1 MPMLLGVQLAFPD
14 PPLAAAGF
22 VLRRLEAD
30 DASWIAAAC
39 NDREL
44 SRYTAVIPYPY
55 SLADAR
61 SFIQFAAR
69 SWAEGTG
76 ATFAVGRD
84 PGGDGLGAITLK
96 VNAADPVMA
105 EVGYWLCKQARG
117 RGIAATAV
125 RLVSGWA
132 FEKLGVK
139 RLNLTTAV
147 ENVASQRVAE
157 NAGFT
162 REGLLRAW
170 TPTVNGRRD
179 SLMFSLLPKDLPRAA
194 GHASAERRRARPDQL
209 AAGERSDQERG
220 TPGS

>member
-1 MPMLLGVQLAFPD
+1 MLVGVQLAFPD
-14 PPLAAAGF
+14 PPLSAAGF
-22 VLRRLEAD
+22 ILRRLEAD
-30 DASWIAAAC
+30 DAPWIAAAC
-39 NDREL
+39 NDREM

-61 SFIQFAAR
+61 SFIRFAAHR
-69 SWAEGTG
+69 WDEGTG

-84 PGGDGLGAITLK
+84 PGGDGLGTIALNIHK
-96 VNAADPVMA
+96 ADPAMA

-132 FEKLGVK
+132 FAELGIE

-147 ENVASQRVAE
+147 ENVPSQRVAE

-162 REGLLRAW
+162 REGLLRSW

-179 SLMFSLLPKDLPRAA
+179 SLMFSLLPKDVHR
-194 GHASAERRRARPDQL
+194 
-209 AAGERSDQERG
+209 GEK
-220 TPGS
+220 